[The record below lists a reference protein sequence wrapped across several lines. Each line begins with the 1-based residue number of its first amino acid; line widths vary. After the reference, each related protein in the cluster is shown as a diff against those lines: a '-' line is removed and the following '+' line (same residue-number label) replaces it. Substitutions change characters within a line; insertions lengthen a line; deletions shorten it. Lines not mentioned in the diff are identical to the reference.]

1 MGQYQLWILEGRS
14 ITTGA
19 PARRNNAGMDPLSAS
34 SSPPRWPAR
43 HWAQVSA
50 RDFALAQGN
59 GLAATTVAVLPVGA
73 VEQHGPH
80 LPLTVYTTLVDG
92 IVAAAL
98 PQLPAEVPV
107 LVLPTQ
113 SIGLSLEHES
123 YAGTLGLSPATLLA
137 LWTEIGACVA
147 RAGVKKLLLFNAH
160 GGNVSSMDIVAR
172 QLRMQCGLLVY
183 HSSWFNLPL
192 QGADAAFSAHEH
204 RFGVHGGEV
213 ETAMMLHL
221 APEAVRMAHAR
232 NFASSSEQRAQHYP
246 ILGNG
251 KSAKLGW
258 AMQDYNPQG
267 AAGNAAAADAA
278 RGKALVDA
286 AAASLAALLQEI
298 HQLPADTV
306 GAAPLPLG

>member
-1 MGQYQLWILEGRS
+1 MCSY
-14 ITTGA
+14 
-19 PARRNNAGMDPLSAS
+19 PLPVN
-34 SSPPRWPAR
+34 PPDVPGVPLTAWPAR
-43 HWAQVSA
+43 HWAGVSA
-50 RDFALAQGN
+50 RDFALAQRS
-59 GLAATTVAVLPVGA
+59 GLAAQTVAVLPVGA

-80 LPLTVYTTLVDG
+80 LPLSVDSTLVDG
-92 IVAAAL
+92 MVAAAL
-98 PQLPAEVPV
+98 PHLPAEVPV

-113 SIGLSLEHES
+113 QIGLSLEHAS

-147 RAGVKKLLLFNAH
+147 RAGVHKLLIFNAH

-192 QGADAAFSAHEH
+192 HGADAAFSAHEH
-204 RFGVHGGEV
+204 RFGVHGGEM
-213 ETAMMLHL
+213 ETSMLLHL
-221 APEAVRMAHAR
+221 APALVRMQHAQ
-232 NFASSSEQRAQHYP
+232 NFASTSEERARDYP

-258 AMQDYNPQG
+258 AMQDYNPCG

-278 RGKALVDA
+278 RGQALVEA
-286 AAASLAALLQEI
+286 VGVSLAALLAEV
-298 HQLPADTV
+298 HRLPATTV
-306 GAAPLPLG
+306 GAEPSPLG

>member
-1 MGQYQLWILEGRS
+1 MC
-14 ITTGA
+14 
-19 PARRNNAGMDPLSAS
+19 
-34 SSPPRWPAR
+34 SSPLPVNPPDVPDAPLTAWPSR
-43 HWAQVSA
+43 HWAGVSA
-50 RDFALAQGN
+50 RDFALAQRS
-59 GLAATTVAVLPVGA
+59 GLAAQTVAVLPVGA

-80 LPLTVYTTLVDG
+80 LPLSVDSTLVDG
-92 IVAAAL
+92 MVAAAL
-98 PQLPAEVPV
+98 PHLPAEVPV

-113 SIGLSLEHES
+113 QIGLSLEHES

-147 RAGVKKLLLFNAH
+147 RGGVRKLLIFNAH

-192 QGADAAFSAHEH
+192 HGADAAFSAYEH
-204 RFGVHGGEV
+204 RFGVHGGEM
-213 ETAMMLHL
+213 ETSMLLHL
-221 APEAVRMAHAR
+221 APALVRMQHAR
-232 NFASSSEQRAQHYP
+232 NFASTSEQRARDYP

-258 AMQDYNPQG
+258 AMQDYNPCG

-278 RGKALVDA
+278 RGQALVEA
-286 AAASLAALLQEI
+286 VGVSLAALLVEV
-298 HQLPADTV
+298 HRLPATTV
-306 GAAPLPLG
+306 GAEPRPLG

>member
-1 MGQYQLWILEGRS
+1 MCS
-14 ITTGA
+14 F
-19 PARRNNAGMDPLSAS
+19 PLPVN
-34 SSPPRWPAR
+34 PPDVPDVPLTAWPAR
-43 HWAQVSA
+43 HWAGVSA
-50 RDFALAQGN
+50 RDFALAQRS
-59 GLAATTVAVLPVGA
+59 GLAAQTVAVLPVGA

-80 LPLTVYTTLVDG
+80 LPLSVDSTLVDG
-92 IVAAAL
+92 MVAAAL
-98 PQLPAEVPV
+98 PHLPAEVPV

-113 SIGLSLEHES
+113 QIGLSLEHAS

-147 RAGVKKLLLFNAH
+147 RAGVHKLLIFNAH

-192 QGADAAFSAHEH
+192 HGADAAFSAHEH
-204 RFGVHGGEV
+204 RFGVHGGEM
-213 ETAMMLHL
+213 ETSMLLHL
-221 APEAVRMAHAR
+221 APALVRMQHAQ
-232 NFASSSEQRAQHYP
+232 NFASTSEQRARDYP

-258 AMQDYNPQG
+258 AMQDYNACG

-278 RGKALVDA
+278 RGQALVEA
-286 AAASLAALLQEI
+286 VGVSLAALLAEV
-298 HQLPADTV
+298 HRLPATTV
-306 GAAPLPLG
+306 GAEPRPLG